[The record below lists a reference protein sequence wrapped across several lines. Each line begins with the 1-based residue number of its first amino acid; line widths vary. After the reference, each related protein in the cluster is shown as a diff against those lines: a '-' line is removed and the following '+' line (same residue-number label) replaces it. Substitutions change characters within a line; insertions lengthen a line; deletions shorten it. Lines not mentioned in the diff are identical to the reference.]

1 MLRCVAPSWNLQYWG
16 SHCVNEITMLHLLI
30 GLVLVGILIWACAI
44 ALRAASKN
52 QQAHTERGAAKQR
65 RLVAQTPPPTI
76 VQEITT
82 STATSRPSIPKPT
95 APPSP
100 EKGKQSP
107 ALQGKFR
114 ARVIYIKADGSRS
127 ERDLTLFSC
136 VISEGVAHSVSVRQD
151 GQTITKTFLVSGFER
166 MQILDASPALI
177 LENPRDIRDWIA
189 ANLPIKA
196 YQGEVRPPKISVE
209 QTPQLAQTAPTSSS
223 RASSASAG
231 KPLHALLPQGAKGFA
246 VFDLETTGKNTAEC
260 LIVEIGL
267 VCVDPS
273 GKITEVWESLVN
285 PSCEI
290 PGKATEIHRIR
301 DTDVKRAPSF
311 SEVSA
316 LFAAKIDQHVLV
328 AHNLSYDL
336 PILERHFRDHSDL
349 QIDLGEGICTLR
361 GFRGDPADSF
371 RKKLANLCAFHGVA
385 FNQCLAHTAIGDAMP
400 LARAL
405 IKGMSHLEPSKSPVK
420 VLTTLNLSAPA
431 QALTRGM
438 IESLSEP
445 SWDCILLQLKS
456 GMIFATTGPRST
468 SVDTP
473 IRRSKTHAEALGL
486 QSTKVNSFSKKDPPD
501 FLLST
506 SLDLEN
512 TKMKQARERRIPIV
526 LIKDINN
533 LRGLDLSVEA
543 WIACG

>member
-1 MLRCVAPSWNLQYWG
+1 M
-16 SHCVNEITMLHLLI
+16 NEVMVLLLLT
-30 GLVLVGILIWACAI
+30 GVVLVGILIWACAI

-52 QQAHTERGAAKQR
+52 QQAHTERGSAKPT
-65 RLVAQTPPPTI
+65 RLVAPTPPPTI
-76 VQEITT
+76 VQEITR
-82 STATSRPSIPKPT
+82 STATSRPSISKPT

-107 ALQGKFR
+107 AIQGKIR
-114 ARVIYIKADGSRS
+114 ARVIYVKADGSRS
-127 ERDLTLFSC
+127 ERDLTLYSC
-136 VISEGVAHSVSVRQD
+136 VISEGVVHSVNVRQD
-151 GQTITKTFLVSGFER
+151 GHTITKTFLVSGFER
-166 MQILDASPALI
+166 LQILDASPALI
-177 LENPRDIRDWIA
+177 LENPRDIRDWVA

-196 YQGEVRPPKISVE
+196 FQGEERPPKISVE
-209 QTPQLAQTAPTSSS
+209 QIPQLARTAPTSSS
-223 RASSASAG
+223 RASTASAA

-273 GKITEVWESLVN
+273 GEITEVWESLVK
-285 PSCEI
+285 PACEI
-290 PGKATEIHRIR
+290 PTKATEIHRIR

-311 SEVSA
+311 SEVSP

-349 QIDLGEGICTLR
+349 QIDLGSGLCTLR

-371 RKKLANLCAFHGVA
+371 RKKLANLCAFHGVD
-385 FNQCLAHTAIGDAMP
+385 FNQRLAHTAIGDAMP

-405 IKGMSHLEPSKSPVK
+405 IKGMSHLEPSTSPVK
-420 VLTTLNLSAPA
+420 VLTTLNLSASA

-438 IESLSEP
+438 IQSLPEA
-445 SWDCILLQLKS
+445 SWDCILLQLKP
-456 GMIFATTGPRST
+456 GLIFATTGPRST

-473 IRRSKTHAEALGL
+473 IRRSKAHAKALGL
-486 QSTKVNSFSKKDPPD
+486 QGIKVNSFSKKDPPD

-506 SLDLEN
+506 SLDLVN
-512 TKMKQARERRIPIV
+512 TKMMQARERGIPIV
-526 LIKDINN
+526 LIEEINK
-533 LRGLDLSVEA
+533 LRCLDLPVEA
-543 WIACG
+543 WIVGG